1 MQPRIGSDQS
11 LNIFYQTLTLEY
23 RSTEPC
29 SCYNKAIDEIC
40 RRLELHRKRG
50 ILSIVA
56 LITFINGIIKACSF
70 TFLKYGDMKIKDKI
84 TQSLASITVELQEI
98 SPDFYVIGASAMILS
113 GIEVGETADIDI
125 LTTEMNS
132 CKLQHLLKTYMEISP
147 ETKEDDLFRSNFARF
162 KLPLMDIEV
171 MGDLQIKK
179 NDIWQSVCVKEYK
192 EIFIGNLIIKIPTI
206 EEQKRILSLFGRE
219 KDLKRILILNHY
231 LL

>member
-1 MQPRIGSDQS
+1 
-11 LNIFYQTLTLEY
+11 
-23 RSTEPC
+23 
-29 SCYNKAIDEIC
+29 
-40 RRLELHRKRG
+40 
-50 ILSIVA
+50 
-56 LITFINGIIKACSF
+56 
-70 TFLKYGDMKIKDKI
+70 MKIKDKI

-132 CKLQHLLKTYMEISP
+132 CKLQHLLKTYMEISTQ
-147 ETKEDDLFRSNFARF
+147 TKEDDLFRSNFARF

>member
-1 MQPRIGSDQS
+1 
-11 LNIFYQTLTLEY
+11 
-23 RSTEPC
+23 
-29 SCYNKAIDEIC
+29 
-40 RRLELHRKRG
+40 
-50 ILSIVA
+50 
-56 LITFINGIIKACSF
+56 
-70 TFLKYGDMKIKDKI
+70 MKIKDKI

-147 ETKEDDLFRSNFARF
+147 ETKADDLFRSNFARF

>member
-70 TFLKYGDMKIKDKI
+70 TFLKY
-84 TQSLASITVELQEI
+84 
-98 SPDFYVIGASAMILS
+98 ILYFCYAAPVLS
-113 GIEVGETADIDI
+113 E
-125 LTTEMNS
+125 
-132 CKLQHLLKTYMEISP
+132 
-147 ETKEDDLFRSNFARF
+147 
-162 KLPLMDIEV
+162 
-171 MGDLQIKK
+171 
-179 NDIWQSVCVKEYK
+179 EY
-192 EIFIGNLIIKIPTI
+192 
-206 EEQKRILSLFGRE
+206 LSLHMPQE
-219 KDLKRILILNHY
+219 ELSPST
-231 LL
+231 

>member
-1 MQPRIGSDQS
+1 
-11 LNIFYQTLTLEY
+11 
-23 RSTEPC
+23 
-29 SCYNKAIDEIC
+29 
-40 RRLELHRKRG
+40 
-50 ILSIVA
+50 
-56 LITFINGIIKACSF
+56 
-70 TFLKYGDMKIKDKI
+70 MKIKDKI

-179 NDIWQSVCVKEYK
+179 NDIWQSVCVKEYE
-192 EIFIGNLIIKIPTI
+192 EIFIGNLIINRSFPKIDYFITESDSMIVP
-206 EEQKRILSLFGRE
+206 
-219 KDLKRILILNHY
+219 LILADNTNESF
-231 LL
+231 LR

>member
-11 LNIFYQTLTLEY
+11 LNIFYQALTLEY

-40 RRLELHRKRG
+40 RRSYIEKEEFCRQLLSLH
-50 ILSIVA
+50 S
-56 LITFINGIIKACSF
+56 
-70 TFLKYGDMKIKDKI
+70 
-84 TQSLASITVELQEI
+84 
-98 SPDFYVIGASAMILS
+98 
-113 GIEVGETADIDI
+113 
-125 LTTEMNS
+125 
-132 CKLQHLLKTYMEISP
+132 YMEISP

-179 NDIWQSVCVKEYK
+179 NDIWQSVCVKEYE

>member
-1 MQPRIGSDQS
+1 
-11 LNIFYQTLTLEY
+11 
-23 RSTEPC
+23 
-29 SCYNKAIDEIC
+29 
-40 RRLELHRKRG
+40 
-50 ILSIVA
+50 
-56 LITFINGIIKACSF
+56 
-70 TFLKYGDMKIKDKI
+70 MKIKDKI

-147 ETKEDDLFRSNFARF
+147 ETKEDNFARF

-179 NDIWQSVCVKEYK
+179 NDIWQSVCVKEYE

>member
-1 MQPRIGSDQS
+1 
-11 LNIFYQTLTLEY
+11 
-23 RSTEPC
+23 
-29 SCYNKAIDEIC
+29 
-40 RRLELHRKRG
+40 
-50 ILSIVA
+50 
-56 LITFINGIIKACSF
+56 
-70 TFLKYGDMKIKDKI
+70 MKIKDKI

-132 CKLQHLLKTYMEISP
+132 CKLQHLLKTYMEI
-147 ETKEDDLFRSNFARF
+147 
-162 KLPLMDIEV
+162 
-171 MGDLQIKK
+171 
-179 NDIWQSVCVKEYK
+179 
-192 EIFIGNLIIKIPTI
+192 FIGNLIIKIPTI

>member
-1 MQPRIGSDQS
+1 
-11 LNIFYQTLTLEY
+11 
-23 RSTEPC
+23 
-29 SCYNKAIDEIC
+29 
-40 RRLELHRKRG
+40 
-50 ILSIVA
+50 
-56 LITFINGIIKACSF
+56 
-70 TFLKYGDMKIKDKI
+70 MKIKDKI

-192 EIFIGNLIIKIPTI
+192 EMNKKIGKEQYLVFIGNLIIKIPTI